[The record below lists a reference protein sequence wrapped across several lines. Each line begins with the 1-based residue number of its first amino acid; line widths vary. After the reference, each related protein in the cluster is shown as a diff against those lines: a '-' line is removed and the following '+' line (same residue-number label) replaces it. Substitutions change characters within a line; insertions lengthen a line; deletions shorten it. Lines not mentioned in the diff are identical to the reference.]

1 MKEDEVFGEEPF
13 MIKVKYH
20 DGASKLGSD
29 IHGVMCDLAA
39 SETVVL
45 KKGEKKIIPLGVSMK
60 LPDGYFGLVVPRSST
75 CINCGIAMGNSVGII
90 ENDYCGEN
98 DVWGFVAIA
107 LEDTTIEAGTRIA
120 QFMPVAMHNWATTRF
135 GEPEEWP
142 YPNRGGYGSTGEK
155 AGKHVLD
162 CNGNPIYAG
171 SYVHMKYCNKTKRV
185 AQVFAEGEAF
195 ELKNGTVINERKSGK
210 SEKIL
215 YQDGGWDRA
224 TSVYVVNGTMSD
236 ALEAISCLERGNKRL
251 NAENEHLKAEI
262 ERLKSEVPDDCMR
275 LPLDANG
282 VPIRIGDEM
291 WLQPNEG
298 GEPLKRTVVG
308 YRASTS
314 MGLTCFIG
322 LPDKLGN
329 TETCVSYL
337 WSHKKTE
344 PADSWEKLE
353 EDAKMVNACNYA
365 HAPRDEYG
373 ITVCRDCRFYKSKSC
388 RQGMILDM
396 IARAKKLLGVEEQE
410 GGERIAMADKEER

>member
-195 ELKNGTVINERKSGK
+195 ELKSGTVIGERNSWK

-215 YQDGGWDRA
+215 YQDGGWDMA

-262 ERLKSEVPDDCMR
+262 ERLRSEVPDDCMR
-275 LPLDANG
+275 LPLDADG
-282 VPIRIGDEM
+282 EPIRLGDEV
-291 WLQPNEG
+291 WYVGVDAEITESNPQ
-298 GEPLKRTVVG
+298 KVVG
-308 YRASTS
+308 LVSVFGAVGTHI
-314 MGLTCFIG
+314 LTRNHPNKAIVPH
-322 LPDKLGN
+322 LL
-329 TETCVSYL
+329 T
-337 WSHKKTE
+337 HKQPE
-344 PADSWEKLE
+344 PPDSWEKLE
-353 EDAKMVNACNYA
+353 EDMMRGTSSRYFGC
-365 HAPRDEYG
+365 DESRKN
-373 ITVCRDCRFYKSKSC
+373 CRDCPHGAEQSGTPCWKNERLD
-388 RQGMILDM
+388 ILK
-396 IARAKKLLGVEEQE
+396 RAKRLAGIE
-410 GGERIAMADKEER
+410 